1 MNRIIRKLMSWFYR
15 PILERYLRKDRP
27 FRYDGLEL
35 IILQSVFHP
44 AFFGSSKVFA
54 GFLKQQHL
62 AGKKLLEVGCGSG
75 LLSLVA
81 AKAGAGVTAVDI
93 NPTAIACSRANA
105 QNNHLRIEVVHSDIF
120 QNLKE
125 EDFDF
130 IIVNPPFFEGP
141 AWEDSSYAWYCG
153 TDFYFFDTFFRDL
166 PNYSGAHSKVWMIL
180 SEVCDLNPIRAIAA
194 EHNYQ
199 MPIIYTETRLFEEFI
214 IFEIQAVN
222 AAG

>member
-1 MNRIIRKLMSWFYR
+1 MSWFYR
-15 PILERYLRKDRP
+15 PVLQRYLRKDRP

-54 GFLKQQHL
+54 GFIKQQQL
-62 AGKKLLEVGCGSG
+62 AGRKLLEVGCGSG

-105 QNNHLRIEVVHSDIF
+105 QNNHLRVEVIHSDVF
-120 QNLKE
+120 QNLAE

-130 IIVNPPFFEGP
+130 IIVNPPFFEGQ
-141 AWEDSSYAWYCG
+141 AKEDSSYAWYCG
-153 TDFYFFDTFFRDL
+153 HDFYFFHTFFQDL
-166 PNYSGAHSKVWMIL
+166 RKYTAPHSKVWMIL
-180 SEVCDLNPIRAIAA
+180 SEVCDLDPIQVIATKY
-194 EHNYQ
+194 NYQ
-199 MPIIYTETRLFEEFI
+199 MPIIHRETRLFEEFL
-214 IFEIQAVN
+214 IFEIQASN
-222 AAG
+222 GKG

>member
-1 MNRIIRKLMSWFYR
+1 MNRIIRQLMSWFYR
-15 PILERYLRKDRP
+15 PILERYLRRDRP

-35 IILQSVFHP
+35 IILKSVFHP

-54 GFLKQQHL
+54 GFLKQQPL

-81 AKAGAGVTAVDI
+81 AKSGAGVTAVDI

-120 QNLKE
+120 QNLQQE
-125 EDFDF
+125 AYDI
-130 IIVNPPFFEGP
+130 IIVNPPFFEGQ
-141 AWEDSSYAWYCG
+141 AKEDSSYAWYCG
-153 TDFYFFDTFFRDL
+153 PDFYFFNTFFREL
-166 PNYSGAHSKVWMIL
+166 PNYTEPHSKVWMIL
-180 SEVCDLNPIRAIAA
+180 SEVCDLKPIKAIAA

-199 MPIIYTETRLFEEFI
+199 MPIIHQETRLFEAFL
-214 IFEIQAVN
+214 IFEIQAVD

>member
-1 MNRIIRKLMSWFYR
+1 MSWFYR

-54 GFLKQQHL
+54 GFIKQQQL

-105 QNNHLRIEVVHSDIF
+105 QNNHLRVEVVHSDIF
-120 QNLKE
+120 QNLAQE
-125 EDFDF
+125 NFDF
-130 IIVNPPFFEGP
+130 IIVNPPFFEGQ
-141 AWEDSSYAWYCG
+141 AKEDSSYAWYCG
-153 TDFYFFDTFFRDL
+153 HDFYFFETFFSDL
-166 PNYSGAHSKVWMIL
+166 PNYTERHSKVWMIL
-180 SEVCDLNPIRAIAA
+180 SEVCDLEPIQAIARK
-194 EHNYQ
+194 HNYQ
-199 MPIIYTETRLFEEFI
+199 MPIIHRETRLFEEFL
-214 IFEIQAVN
+214 IFEIEPMN
-222 AAG
+222 EKG